1 MSQIATPITMPTPQQ
16 ALGID
21 NSHITFL
28 TETIGIHNQSKDD
41 WLSMCAAAK
50 QDGLDI
56 AIASGF
62 RSFERQL
69 LIWQLKIRGE
79 RAVYNLEG
87 SPINTE
93 GLEPAELITAIMLF
107 SALPGAS
114 RHHWG
119 TDIDV
124 YAPNLLPDGYQLQ
137 LTASEYAEKGPLH
150 SLHQWLKR
158 YASDFNFYFPYENY
172 TGGVAAE
179 PWHLS
184 HHPVAKQYEKI
195 LTIDLLYQHLNDS
208 DITHKEILLSN
219 LPMLYNR
226 FIKLS

>member
-1 MSQIATPITMPTPQQ
+1 MSQIATPTMMPTPQQ
-16 ALGID
+16 ALGVD

-28 TETIGIHNQSKDD
+28 TENIGIHHQSKDD

-62 RSFERQL
+62 RNFERQL
-69 LIWQLKIRGE
+69 LIWQLKVRGE
-79 RAVYNLEG
+79 RAVYSLEG

-93 GLEPAELITAIMLF
+93 ELEPADLITAIMLF

-137 LTASEYAEKGPLH
+137 LTASEYAEKGPLYP
-150 SLHQWLKR
+150 LHQWLKR
-158 YASDFNFYFPYENY
+158 YASDFNFYFPYQDY

-184 HHPVAKQYEKI
+184 HQPVAKQFEQI
-195 LTIDLLYQHLNDS
+195 LTIERLHQHLKS
-208 DITHKEILLSN
+208 TDITYKEILLSN